1 MKRARTRGVE
11 KRVRDKQWH
20 KEDFYFTAVSI
31 EGKQKG
37 GGRGCRCHLVNT
49 NALPI
54 CASIGVVHAGCPFS
68 LLHRG
73 VLSIIAYCRASLE
86 HFLLKMP
93 AFAIL
98 HNIMAALAVH
108 WSLEWSAA
116 REVVAK
122 HCHSDRV
129 RQSALA
135 PV

>member
-108 WSLEWSAA
+108 CRSNSAN
-116 REVVAK
+116 
-122 HCHSDRV
+122 HY
-129 RQSALA
+129 SALFLFMPFQRVA
-135 PV
+135 